1 MKEKLDLFISLLD
14 KAIKSDN
21 IKDLAII
28 EEDLQKL
35 SSDLNKDLLSD
46 DNILKN
52 EEIMEKLGNL
62 EVLIKQLDSSKNFNS
77 QLFQEFK
84 LFLDNRKF
92 K

>member
-35 SSDLNKDLLSD
+35 SSDLNKDLLND

>member
-62 EVLIKQLDSSKNFNS
+62 EVLIKQLDSSKNFSS